1 MAMYLF
7 DLGTI
12 EVSPAAADALAE
24 AGLEIAPFLEK
35 HRRGDWG
42 DVDEEHRSLSD
53 WALAHNGV
61 IRSAYELSGDT
72 VLVVHTGIGRSH
84 TRVMLEKE
92 HRRVEVSTQEGYSLW
107 AASYD
112 HEENPLIGAEEPHA
126 HPLLDE
132 LAVTTALDA
141 GTGTGRYALELA
153 RRGARVSAVDRSA
166 EMLAAAKR
174 TAQREGLAID
184 FQLGSL
190 DALPFRAGRF
200 DLVTCALVLCH
211 IPDLMRPVC
220 EFSRVTGEGG
230 YLLITDFHPN
240 AVALGWRTVCARPE
254 ALYLLPNPER
264 TRADY
269 LACVEKAGFRLH
281 RVVDVP
287 VRDMPEGSMPFYEA
301 TVREHGDE
309 LLGLII
315 LAQKKGE
322 A

>member
-1 MAMYLF
+1 MVHLF
-7 DLGTI
+7 DLGTV
-12 EVSPAAADALAE
+12 EVSPAAAAALA
-24 AGLEIAPFLEK
+24 ADRLDLAVFLER

-42 DVDEEHRSLSD
+42 DMDDAHRLHSD

-61 IRSAYELSGDT
+61 IRSAYELPGDT
-72 VLVVHTGIGRSH
+72 VLVVHTGIGRSR
-84 TRVMLEKE
+84 TRVMLQHE
-92 HRRVEVSTQEGYSLW
+92 HRRVEVGTEEGYALW

-112 HEENPLIGAEEPHA
+112 QEENPLIGAEEPHA

-190 DALPFRAGRF
+190 DALPFQTGRF
-200 DLVTCALVLCH
+200 ELVTCALVLCH
-211 IPDLMRPVC
+211 IPDLMLPAC

-230 YLLITDFHPN
+230 YLLITDLHPN
-240 AVALGWRTVCARPE
+240 VVAREWRTACARPE
-254 ALYLLPNPER
+254 GVYLLPNFER

-281 RVVDVP
+281 RVIDVP

-301 TVREHGDE
+301 NLREHGDE
-309 LLGLII
+309 LFGLII
-315 LAQKKGE
+315 LAQKMG